1 MITTMDVFSRKKRSW
16 IMGRIRSK
24 NTKPE
29 IIVRSILH
37 RIGFRFSLRHK
48 KLPGSPDIVLP
59 KHKTIVF
66 VHGCFWHRHRS
77 CKVSTTPK
85 SRVAF
90 WKSKFEKNVG
100 RDIRNLRELRK
111 LGWNVIVVWECQ
123 AMKDPEKLAKRLF
136 QKLESIRLKRHFP
149 AATRNKKSFTY
160 EIPERKELL
169 KIAEKRADYSHEPVQ
184 A

>member
-1 MITTMDVFSRKKRSW
+1 MDVFSRKKRSW

-37 RIGFRFSLRHK
+37 RMGFRFSLKHK
-48 KLPGSPDIVLP
+48 KLPGSPDIVMP
-59 KHKTIVF
+59 KHKTILF
-66 VHGCFWHRHRS
+66 VHGCFWHRHRN
-77 CKVSTTPK
+77 CKVATTPK
-85 SRVAF
+85 SRVGF

-123 AMKDPEKLAKRLF
+123 AMKSPEQLAERLF
-136 QKLESIRLKRHFP
+136 HKLERLRQSHRPSAISRKP
-149 AATRNKKSFTY
+149 KAFTY

-169 KIAEKRADYSHEPVQ
+169 KIAERRADYSQGP
-184 A
+184 ARA